1 MLLRKN
7 VYFIKESDFLFW
19 QKDAETMPR
28 GEIRALQLKK
38 LQHTVRW
45 CYDRVPYYHQIM
57 DKAGVTPDQIRTLD
71 DIRRLPFTTK
81 ADLRDNYP
89 FGLFAVPKKEIVE
102 IHASSRTTGKP
113 IVGGYTRR
121 DLDTWSDCVA
131 RLAVAAGANQDDI
144 SQIAFGYG
152 LFTGAFGL
160 HYALE
165 KIGSMVVPIS
175 SGNSEKQI
183 MLMKDF
189 GTTLLVA
196 TPSYAVYL
204 SELAKD
210 MGVAGDLKLR
220 LGLFGSEV
228 CTTEMRDQIEKN
240 IGILV
245 TDNYGLTELGG
256 PGVSGECQY
265 RDGLH
270 INEDHFLAEIIDPDT
285 GETLPEGETGELVIT
300 PLSKEAFPIFRYR
313 TKDIAKITYEPCQC
327 GRTFAR
333 MNKVV
338 GRTDDMLI
346 IKGVNVFPSQIESVL
361 IQSPHIGPHYQ
372 LILRKKNYM
381 DQLEVKVELIDSSLL
396 DQYGA
401 LEKAANEIRADLR
414 TVLGLDCKVT
424 LVEPRSIERSTG
436 KAKRIVDLRG
446 QSNA

>member
-1 MLLRKN
+1 
-7 VYFIKESDFLFW
+7 VFW

-28 GEIRALQLKK
+28 AQIKELQLKK
-38 LQHTVRW
+38 LQHTVKW
-45 CYDRVPYYHQIM
+45 CYDRVPYYHKIM
-57 DKAGVTPDQIRTLD
+57 EEAKVTPDMIRTLED
-71 DIRRLPFTTK
+71 VRRLPFTTK

-102 IHASSRTTGKP
+102 IHASSGTTGKP
-113 IVGGYTRR
+113 IVGGYTRN
-121 DLDTWSDCVA
+121 DMDVWSDCVA
-131 RLAVAAGANQDDI
+131 RIAVASGANENDI
-144 SQIAFGYG
+144 CQIAFGYG

-165 KIGSMVVPIS
+165 KIGAMVVPIS

-183 MLMKDF
+183 MIMKDF

-204 SELAKD
+204 SELAKE
-210 MGVAGDLKLR
+210 MGVADQLQLR

-228 CTTEMRDQIEKN
+228 CTPEMRDQIERN
-240 IGILV
+240 IGITV
-245 TDNYGLTELGG
+245 TDNYGLTEIGG
-256 PGVSGECQY
+256 PGMSGECIF

-270 INEDHFLAEIIDPDT
+270 INEDHFLCEIIDPDT
-285 GETLPEGETGELVIT
+285 GEVLPEGEKGELVVT
-300 PLSKEAFPIFRYR
+300 PLTKEGFPIFRYR
-313 TKDIAKITYEPCQC
+313 TKDITRIITEPCKC

-333 MNKVV
+333 MDKVV

-381 DQLEVKVELIDSSLL
+381 DNLEVKVELIDGSLL

-401 LEKAANEIRADLR
+401 LEKVAGDIRAQLR

-424 LVEPRSIERSTG
+424 LVEPQSIERSTG
-436 KAKRIVDLRG
+436 KAKRIVDLRNVPN
-446 QSNA
+446 Q

>member
-1 MLLRKN
+1 MPRAQ
-7 VYFIKESDFLFW
+7 IKE
-19 QKDAETMPR
+19 
-28 GEIRALQLKK
+28 LQLKK
-38 LQHTVRW
+38 LQHTVKW
-45 CYDRVPYYHQIM
+45 CYDRVPYYHKIM
-57 DKAGVTPDQIRTLD
+57 EEAKVTPDMIRTLED
-71 DIRRLPFTTK
+71 VRRLPFTTK

-102 IHASSRTTGKP
+102 IHASSGTTGKP
-113 IVGGYTRR
+113 IVGGYTRN
-121 DLDTWSDCVA
+121 DMDVWSDCVA
-131 RLAVAAGANQDDI
+131 RIAVASGANENDI
-144 SQIAFGYG
+144 CQIAFGYG

-165 KIGSMVVPIS
+165 KIGAMVVPIS

-183 MLMKDF
+183 MIMKDF

-204 SELAKD
+204 SELAKE
-210 MGVAGDLKLR
+210 MGVADQLQLR

-228 CTTEMRDQIEKN
+228 CTPEMRDQIERN
-240 IGILV
+240 IGITV
-245 TDNYGLTELGG
+245 TDNYGLTEIGG
-256 PGVSGECQY
+256 PGMSGECLF

-270 INEDHFLAEIIDPDT
+270 INEDHFLCEIIDPET
-285 GETLPEGETGELVIT
+285 GEVLPEGEKGELVVT
-300 PLSKEAFPIFRYR
+300 PLSKEGFPIFRYR
-313 TKDIAKITYEPCQC
+313 TKDITRIITEPCKC

-333 MNKVV
+333 MDKVV

-381 DQLEVKVELIDSSLL
+381 DNLEVKVELIDGSLL

-401 LEKAANEIRADLR
+401 LEKVAGDIRAQLR

-424 LVEPRSIERSTG
+424 LVEPQSIERSTG
-436 KAKRIVDLRG
+436 KAKRIVDLRNVPN
-446 QSNA
+446 Q

>member
-1 MLLRKN
+1 M
-7 VYFIKESDFLFW
+7 FW

-28 GEIRALQLKK
+28 AQIKELQLKK
-38 LQHTVRW
+38 LQHTVKW
-45 CYDRVPYYHQIM
+45 CYDRVPYYHKIM
-57 DKAGVTPDQIRTLD
+57 EEAKVTPDMIRTLED
-71 DIRRLPFTTK
+71 VRRLPFTTK

-102 IHASSRTTGKP
+102 IHASSGTTGKP
-113 IVGGYTRR
+113 IVGGYTRN
-121 DLDTWSDCVA
+121 DMDVWSDCVA
-131 RLAVAAGANQDDI
+131 RIAVASGANENDI
-144 SQIAFGYG
+144 CQIAFGYG

-165 KIGSMVVPIS
+165 KIGAMVVPIS

-183 MLMKDF
+183 MIMKDF

-204 SELAKD
+204 SELAKE
-210 MGVAGDLKLR
+210 MGVADQLQLR

-228 CTTEMRDQIEKN
+228 CTPEMRDQIERN
-240 IGILV
+240 IGITV
-245 TDNYGLTELGG
+245 TDNYGLTEIGG
-256 PGVSGECQY
+256 PGMSGECIF

-270 INEDHFLAEIIDPDT
+270 INEDHFLCEIIDPDT
-285 GETLPEGETGELVIT
+285 GEVLPEGEKGELVVT
-300 PLSKEAFPIFRYR
+300 PLTKEGFPIFRYR
-313 TKDIAKITYEPCQC
+313 TKDITRIITEPCKC

-333 MNKVV
+333 MDKVV

-381 DQLEVKVELIDSSLL
+381 DNLEVKVELIDGSLL

-401 LEKAANEIRADLR
+401 LEKVAGDIRAQLR

-424 LVEPRSIERSTG
+424 LVEPHSIERSTG
-436 KAKRIVDLRG
+436 KAKRIVDLRNVPN
-446 QSNA
+446 Q

>member
-1 MLLRKN
+1 M
-7 VYFIKESDFLFW
+7 F
-19 QKDAETMPR
+19 QKDIETMPR
-28 GEIRALQLKK
+28 NKIEELQLERLKWLVDYCMK
-38 LQHTVRW
+38 NIPFYNKRLTE
-45 CYDRVPYYHQIM
+45 
-57 DKAGVTPDQIRTLD
+57 AGVNAEKIKTLK
-71 DIRRLPFTTK
+71 DIEYIPFTTK
-81 ADLRDNYP
+81 ADIRDTYP
-89 FGLFAVPKKEIVE
+89 FGLFGQPLKNIVR
-102 IHASSRTTGKP
+102 IHASSGTTGKP
-113 IVGGYTRR
+113 TVVGYTKN
-121 DLDTWSDCVA
+121 DLENWSDCMA
-131 RLAVAAGANQDDI
+131 RLCAAAGTTDEDI
-144 SQIAFGYG
+144 VQISFGYG
-152 LFTGAFGL
+152 LFTGALGL
-160 HYALE
+160 HYGLE
-165 KIGSMVVPIS
+165 KLGATVVPTS

-210 MGVAGDLKLR
+210 MGVANQLQLR

-240 IGILV
+240 IGITV

-256 PGVSGECQY
+256 PGVSGECQF
-265 RDGLH
+265 RNGLH

-285 GETLPEGETGELVIT
+285 GEVLPEGETGELVIT

-313 TKDIAKITYEPCQC
+313 TKDIAKITYEPCEC

-381 DQLEVKVELIDSSLL
+381 DNLEVKVELIDGSLL

-401 LEKAANEIRADLR
+401 LEKVAGGIRAQLR

-436 KAKRIVDLRG
+436 KAKRIVDLRNEP
-446 QSNA
+446 NA

>member
-1 MLLRKN
+1 M
-7 VYFIKESDFLFW
+7 FW

-28 GEIRALQLKK
+28 AQIKELQLKK
-38 LQHTVRW
+38 LQHTVKW
-45 CYDRVPYYHQIM
+45 CYDRVPYYHKIM
-57 DKAGVTPDQIRTLD
+57 EEAKVTPDMIRTLED
-71 DIRRLPFTTK
+71 VRRLPFTTK

-102 IHASSRTTGKP
+102 IHASSGTTGKP
-113 IVGGYTRR
+113 IVGGYTRN
-121 DLDTWSDCVA
+121 DMDVWSDCVA
-131 RLAVAAGANQDDI
+131 RIAVASGANENDI
-144 SQIAFGYG
+144 CQIAFGYG

-165 KIGSMVVPIS
+165 KIGAMVVPIS

-183 MLMKDF
+183 MIMKDF

-204 SELAKD
+204 SELAKET
-210 MGVAGDLKLR
+210 GVADQLQLR

-228 CTTEMRDQIEKN
+228 CTPEMRDQIERN
-240 IGILV
+240 IGITV
-245 TDNYGLTELGG
+245 TDNYGLTEIGG
-256 PGVSGECQY
+256 PGMSGECIF

-270 INEDHFLAEIIDPDT
+270 INEDHFLCEIIDPDT
-285 GETLPEGETGELVIT
+285 GEVLPEGEKGELVVT
-300 PLSKEAFPIFRYR
+300 PLTKEGFPIFRYR
-313 TKDIAKITYEPCQC
+313 TKDITRIITEPCKC

-333 MNKVV
+333 MDKVV

-381 DQLEVKVELIDSSLL
+381 DNLEVKVELIDGSLL

-401 LEKAANEIRADLR
+401 LEKVAGDIRAQLR

-424 LVEPRSIERSTG
+424 LVEPHSIERSTG
-436 KAKRIVDLRG
+436 KAKRIVDLRNVPN
-446 QSNA
+446 Q

>member
-1 MLLRKN
+1 M
-7 VYFIKESDFLFW
+7 FW

-28 GEIRALQLKK
+28 AQIKELQLKK
-38 LQHTVRW
+38 LQHTVKW
-45 CYDRVPYYHQIM
+45 CYDRVPYYHKIM
-57 DKAGVTPDQIRTLD
+57 EDAKVTPDMIRTLED
-71 DIRRLPFTTK
+71 VRRLPFTTK

-89 FGLFAVPKKEIVE
+89 FGLFAVPRKEIVE
-102 IHASSRTTGKP
+102 IHASSGTTGKP
-113 IVGGYTRR
+113 IVGGYTRN
-121 DLDTWSDCVA
+121 DMDVWSDCVA
-131 RLAVAAGANQDDI
+131 RIAVASGANENDI
-144 SQIAFGYG
+144 CQIAFGYG

-165 KIGSMVVPIS
+165 KIGAMVVPIS

-183 MLMKDF
+183 MIMKDF

-204 SELAKD
+204 SELAKE
-210 MGVAGDLKLR
+210 MGVADQLQLR

-228 CTTEMRDQIEKN
+228 CTPEMRDQIERN
-240 IGILV
+240 IGITV
-245 TDNYGLTELGG
+245 TDNYGLTEIGG
-256 PGVSGECQY
+256 PGMSGECIF

-270 INEDHFLAEIIDPDT
+270 INEDHFLCEIIDPET
-285 GETLPEGETGELVIT
+285 GEVLPEGEKGELVVT
-300 PLSKEAFPIFRYR
+300 PLTKEGFPIFRYR
-313 TKDIAKITYEPCQC
+313 TKDITRIITEPCKC

-333 MNKVV
+333 MDKVV

-381 DQLEVKVELIDSSLL
+381 DNLEVKVELIDGSLL

-401 LEKAANEIRADLR
+401 LEKVAGDIRAQLR

-424 LVEPRSIERSTG
+424 LVEPQSIERSTG
-436 KAKRIVDLRG
+436 KAKRIVDLRNVPN
-446 QSNA
+446 Q

>member
-1 MLLRKN
+1 M
-7 VYFIKESDFLFW
+7 FW

-28 GEIRALQLKK
+28 AQIKELQLKK
-38 LQHTVRW
+38 LQHTVKW
-45 CYDRVPYYHQIM
+45 CYDRVPYYHKIM
-57 DKAGVTPDQIRTLD
+57 EENKVTPDQIKTLED
-71 DIRRLPFTTK
+71 VRRLPFTTK

-102 IHASSRTTGKP
+102 IHASSGTTGKP

-121 DLDTWSDCVA
+121 DMDMWSDCVA
-131 RLAVAAGANQDDI
+131 RIAVASGATDEDVC
-144 SQIAFGYG
+144 QIAFGYG

-165 KIGSMVVPIS
+165 KIGAMVVPIS

-183 MLMKDF
+183 MIMKDF

-204 SELAKD
+204 SELAKE
-210 MGVAGDLKLR
+210 MGVANQLKLR

-228 CTTEMRDQIEKN
+228 CTPEMRDQIERN
-240 IGILV
+240 IGITV
-245 TDNYGLTELGG
+245 TDNYGLTEIGG
-256 PGVSGECQY
+256 PGMSGECIF

-270 INEDHFLAEIIDPDT
+270 INEDHFLCEIIDPET
-285 GETLPEGETGELVIT
+285 GEVLPEGEKGELVVT
-300 PLSKEAFPIFRYR
+300 PLSKEGFPIFRYR
-313 TKDIAKITYEPCQC
+313 TKDITRIITEPCKC

-333 MNKVV
+333 MDKVV

-381 DQLEVKVELIDSSLL
+381 DNLEVKVELIDGSLL

-401 LEKAANEIRADLR
+401 LEKVAGDIRSQLR

-436 KAKRIVDLRG
+436 KAKRIIDLRNEP
-446 QSNA
+446 QK

>member
-1 MLLRKN
+1 M
-7 VYFIKESDFLFW
+7 FW

-28 GEIRALQLKK
+28 AQIKELQLKK
-38 LQHTVRW
+38 LQHTVKW
-45 CYDRVPYYHQIM
+45 CYDRVPYYHKIM
-57 DKAGVTPDQIRTLD
+57 EEAKVTPDMIRTLED
-71 DIRRLPFTTK
+71 VRRLPFTTK

-102 IHASSRTTGKP
+102 IHASSGTTGKP
-113 IVGGYTRR
+113 IVGGYTRN
-121 DLDTWSDCVA
+121 DMDVWSDCVA
-131 RLAVAAGANQDDI
+131 RIAVASGANENDI
-144 SQIAFGYG
+144 CQIAFGYG

-165 KIGSMVVPIS
+165 KIGAMVVPIS

-183 MLMKDF
+183 MIMKDF

-204 SELAKD
+204 SELAKE
-210 MGVAGDLKLR
+210 MGVANQLQLR

-228 CTTEMRDQIEKN
+228 CTPEMRDQIERN
-240 IGILV
+240 IGITV
-245 TDNYGLTELGG
+245 TDNYGLTEIGG
-256 PGVSGECQY
+256 PGMSGECLF

-270 INEDHFLAEIIDPDT
+270 INEDHFLCEIIDPET
-285 GETLPEGETGELVIT
+285 GEVLPEGEKGELVVT
-300 PLSKEAFPIFRYR
+300 PLTKEGFPIFRYR
-313 TKDIAKITYEPCQC
+313 TKDITRIITEPCKC

-333 MNKVV
+333 MDKVV

-381 DQLEVKVELIDSSLL
+381 DNLEVKVELIDGSLL

-401 LEKAANEIRADLR
+401 LEKVAGDIRAQLR

-424 LVEPRSIERSTG
+424 LAEPQSIERSTG
-436 KAKRIVDLRG
+436 KAKRIVDLRNVPN
-446 QSNA
+446 Q

>member
-1 MLLRKN
+1 
-7 VYFIKESDFLFW
+7 VFW

-28 GEIRALQLKK
+28 AQIKELQLKK
-38 LQHTVRW
+38 LQHTVKW
-45 CYDRVPYYHQIM
+45 CYDRVPYYHKIM
-57 DKAGVTPDQIRTLD
+57 EEAKVTPDMIRTLED
-71 DIRRLPFTTK
+71 VRRLPFTTK

-102 IHASSRTTGKP
+102 IHASSGTTGKP
-113 IVGGYTRR
+113 IVGGYTRN
-121 DLDTWSDCVA
+121 DMDVWSDCVA
-131 RLAVAAGANQDDI
+131 RIAVASGANENDI
-144 SQIAFGYG
+144 CQIAFGYG

-165 KIGSMVVPIS
+165 KIGAMVVPIS

-183 MLMKDF
+183 MIMKDF

-204 SELAKD
+204 SELAKE
-210 MGVAGDLKLR
+210 MGVADQLQLR

-228 CTTEMRDQIEKN
+228 CTPEMRDQIERN
-240 IGILV
+240 IGITV
-245 TDNYGLTELGG
+245 TDNYGLTEIGG
-256 PGVSGECQY
+256 PGMSGECLF

-270 INEDHFLAEIIDPDT
+270 INEDHFLCEIIDPDT
-285 GETLPEGETGELVIT
+285 GEVLPEGEKGELVVT
-300 PLSKEAFPIFRYR
+300 PLTKEGFPIFRYR
-313 TKDIAKITYEPCQC
+313 TKDITRIITEPCKC

-333 MNKVV
+333 MDKVV

-381 DQLEVKVELIDSSLL
+381 DNLEVKVELIDGSLL

-401 LEKAANEIRADLR
+401 LEKVAGDIRAQLR

-424 LVEPRSIERSTG
+424 LVEPHSIERSTG
-436 KAKRIVDLRG
+436 KAKRIVDLRNVPN
-446 QSNA
+446 Q

>member
-1 MLLRKN
+1 M
-7 VYFIKESDFLFW
+7 FW

-28 GEIRALQLKK
+28 AQIKELQLKK
-38 LQHTVRW
+38 LQHTVKW
-45 CYDRVPYYHQIM
+45 CYDRVPYYHKIM
-57 DKAGVTPDQIRTLD
+57 EEAKVTPDMIRTLED
-71 DIRRLPFTTK
+71 VRRLPFTTK

-89 FGLFAVPKKEIVE
+89 FGLFAVPRKEIVE
-102 IHASSRTTGKP
+102 IHASSGTTGKP
-113 IVGGYTRR
+113 IVGGYTRN
-121 DLDTWSDCVA
+121 DMDVWSDCVA
-131 RLAVAAGANQDDI
+131 RIAVASGANENDI
-144 SQIAFGYG
+144 CQIAFGYG

-165 KIGSMVVPIS
+165 KIGAMVVPIS

-183 MLMKDF
+183 MIMKDF

-204 SELAKD
+204 SELAKE
-210 MGVAGDLKLR
+210 MGVADQLQLR

-228 CTTEMRDQIEKN
+228 CTPEMRDQIERN
-240 IGILV
+240 IGITV
-245 TDNYGLTELGG
+245 TDNYGLTEIGG
-256 PGVSGECQY
+256 PGMSGECLF

-270 INEDHFLAEIIDPDT
+270 INEDHFLCEIIDPET
-285 GETLPEGETGELVIT
+285 GEVLPEGEKGELVVT
-300 PLSKEAFPIFRYR
+300 PLTKEGFPIFRYR
-313 TKDIAKITYEPCQC
+313 TKDITRIITEPCKC

-333 MNKVV
+333 MDKVV

-381 DQLEVKVELIDSSLL
+381 DNLEVKVELIDGSLL

-401 LEKAANEIRADLR
+401 LEKVAGDIRAQLR

-424 LVEPRSIERSTG
+424 LVEPHSIERSTG
-436 KAKRIVDLRG
+436 KAKRIVDLRNVPN
-446 QSNA
+446 Q

>member
-1 MLLRKN
+1 M
-7 VYFIKESDFLFW
+7 FW

-28 GEIRALQLKK
+28 AQIKELQLKK
-38 LQHTVRW
+38 LQHTVKW
-45 CYDRVPYYHQIM
+45 CYDRVPYYHKIM
-57 DKAGVTPDQIRTLD
+57 EEAKVTPDMIRTLED
-71 DIRRLPFTTK
+71 VRRLPFTTK

-89 FGLFAVPKKEIVE
+89 FGLFAVPRKEIVE
-102 IHASSRTTGKP
+102 IHASSGTTGKP
-113 IVGGYTRR
+113 IVGGYTRN
-121 DLDTWSDCVA
+121 DMDVWSDCVA
-131 RLAVAAGANQDDI
+131 RIAVASGANENDI
-144 SQIAFGYG
+144 CQIAFGYG

-165 KIGSMVVPIS
+165 KIGAMVVPIS

-183 MLMKDF
+183 MIMKDF

-204 SELAKD
+204 SELAKE
-210 MGVAGDLKLR
+210 MGVADQLQLR

-228 CTTEMRDQIEKN
+228 CTPEMRDQIERN
-240 IGILV
+240 IGITV
-245 TDNYGLTELGG
+245 TDNYGLTEIGG
-256 PGVSGECQY
+256 PGMSGECLF

-270 INEDHFLAEIIDPDT
+270 INEDHFLCEIIDPET
-285 GETLPEGETGELVIT
+285 GEVLPEGEKGELVVT
-300 PLSKEAFPIFRYR
+300 PLTKEGFPIFRYR
-313 TKDIAKITYEPCQC
+313 TKDITRIITEPCKC

-333 MNKVV
+333 MDKVV

-381 DQLEVKVELIDSSLL
+381 DNLEVKVELIDGSLL

-401 LEKAANEIRADLR
+401 LEKVAGDIRAQLR

-424 LVEPRSIERSTG
+424 LVEPQSIERSTG
-436 KAKRIVDLRG
+436 KAKRIVDLRNVPN
-446 QSNA
+446 Q

>member
-1 MLLRKN
+1 MPRAQ
-7 VYFIKESDFLFW
+7 IKE
-19 QKDAETMPR
+19 
-28 GEIRALQLKK
+28 LQLKK
-38 LQHTVRW
+38 LQHTVKW
-45 CYDRVPYYHQIM
+45 CYDRVPYYHKIM
-57 DKAGVTPDQIRTLD
+57 EEAKVTPDMIRTLED
-71 DIRRLPFTTK
+71 VRRLPFTTK

-102 IHASSRTTGKP
+102 IHASSGTTGKP
-113 IVGGYTRR
+113 IVGGYTRN
-121 DLDTWSDCVA
+121 DMDVWSDCVA
-131 RLAVAAGANQDDI
+131 RIAVASGANENDI
-144 SQIAFGYG
+144 CQIAFGYG

-165 KIGSMVVPIS
+165 KIGAMVVPIS

-183 MLMKDF
+183 MIMKDF

-204 SELAKD
+204 SELAKE
-210 MGVAGDLKLR
+210 MGVADQLQLR

-228 CTTEMRDQIEKN
+228 CTPEMRDQIERN
-240 IGILV
+240 IGITV
-245 TDNYGLTELGG
+245 TDNYGLTEIGG
-256 PGVSGECQY
+256 PGMSGECLF

-270 INEDHFLAEIIDPDT
+270 INEDHFLCEIIDPET
-285 GETLPEGETGELVIT
+285 GEVLPEGEKGELVVT
-300 PLSKEAFPIFRYR
+300 PLTKEGFPIFRYR
-313 TKDIAKITYEPCQC
+313 TKDITRIITEPCKC

-333 MNKVV
+333 MDKVV

-381 DQLEVKVELIDSSLL
+381 DNLEVKVELIDGSLL

-401 LEKAANEIRADLR
+401 LEKVAGDIRAQLR

-424 LVEPRSIERSTG
+424 LVEPQSIERSTG
-436 KAKRIVDLRG
+436 KAKRIVDLRNVPN
-446 QSNA
+446 Q

>member
-1 MLLRKN
+1 M
-7 VYFIKESDFLFW
+7 FW

-28 GEIRALQLKK
+28 AQIKELQLKK
-38 LQHTVRW
+38 LQHTVKW
-45 CYDRVPYYHQIM
+45 CYDRVPYYHKIM
-57 DKAGVTPDQIRTLD
+57 EEAKVTPDMIRTLED
-71 DIRRLPFTTK
+71 VRRLPFTTK

-102 IHASSRTTGKP
+102 IHASSGTTGKP
-113 IVGGYTRR
+113 IVGGYTRN
-121 DLDTWSDCVA
+121 DMDVWSDCVA
-131 RLAVAAGANQDDI
+131 RIAVASGANENDI
-144 SQIAFGYG
+144 CQIAFGYG

-165 KIGSMVVPIS
+165 KIGAMVVPIS

-183 MLMKDF
+183 MIMKDF

-204 SELAKD
+204 SELAKE
-210 MGVAGDLKLR
+210 MGVADQLQLR

-228 CTTEMRDQIEKN
+228 CTPEMRDQIERN
-240 IGILV
+240 IGITV
-245 TDNYGLTELGG
+245 TDNYGLTEIGG
-256 PGVSGECQY
+256 PGMSGECIF

-270 INEDHFLAEIIDPDT
+270 INEDHFLCEIIDPET
-285 GETLPEGETGELVIT
+285 GEVLPEGEKGELVVT
-300 PLSKEAFPIFRYR
+300 PLTKEGFPIFRYR
-313 TKDIAKITYEPCQC
+313 TKDITRIITEPCKC

-333 MNKVV
+333 MDKVV

-381 DQLEVKVELIDSSLL
+381 DNLEVKVELIDGSLL

-401 LEKAANEIRADLR
+401 LEKVAGDIRAQLR

-424 LVEPRSIERSTG
+424 LVEPHSIERSTG
-436 KAKRIVDLRG
+436 KAKRIVDLRNVLN
-446 QSNA
+446 Q

>member
-1 MLLRKN
+1 MPRAQ
-7 VYFIKESDFLFW
+7 IKE
-19 QKDAETMPR
+19 
-28 GEIRALQLKK
+28 LQLKK
-38 LQHTVRW
+38 LQHTVKW
-45 CYDRVPYYHQIM
+45 CYDRVPYYHKIM
-57 DKAGVTPDQIRTLD
+57 EEAKVTPDMIRTLED
-71 DIRRLPFTTK
+71 VRRLPFTTK

-102 IHASSRTTGKP
+102 IHASSGTTGKP
-113 IVGGYTRR
+113 IVGGYTRN
-121 DLDTWSDCVA
+121 DMDVWSDCVA
-131 RLAVAAGANQDDI
+131 RIAVASGANENDI
-144 SQIAFGYG
+144 CQIAFGYG

-165 KIGSMVVPIS
+165 KIGAMVVPIS

-183 MLMKDF
+183 MIMKDF

-204 SELAKD
+204 SELAKE
-210 MGVAGDLKLR
+210 MGVADQLQLR

-228 CTTEMRDQIEKN
+228 CTPEMRDQIERN
-240 IGILV
+240 IGITV
-245 TDNYGLTELGG
+245 TDNYGLTEIGG
-256 PGVSGECQY
+256 PGMSGECIF

-270 INEDHFLAEIIDPDT
+270 INEDHFLCEIIDPET
-285 GETLPEGETGELVIT
+285 GEVLPEGEKGELVVT
-300 PLSKEAFPIFRYR
+300 PLTKEGFPIFRYR
-313 TKDIAKITYEPCQC
+313 TKDITRIITEPCKC

-333 MNKVV
+333 MDKVV

-381 DQLEVKVELIDSSLL
+381 DNLEVKVELIDGSLL

-401 LEKAANEIRADLR
+401 LEKVAGDIRAQLR

-424 LVEPRSIERSTG
+424 LVEPQSIERSTG
-436 KAKRIVDLRG
+436 KAKRIVDLRNVPN
-446 QSNA
+446 Q

>member
-1 MLLRKN
+1 M
-7 VYFIKESDFLFW
+7 FW

-28 GEIRALQLKK
+28 AQIKELQLKK
-38 LQHTVRW
+38 LQHTVKW
-45 CYDRVPYYHQIM
+45 CYDRVPYYHKIM
-57 DKAGVTPDQIRTLD
+57 EEAKVTPDMIRTLED
-71 DIRRLPFTTK
+71 VRRLPFTTK

-102 IHASSRTTGKP
+102 IHASSGTTGKP
-113 IVGGYTRR
+113 IVGGYTRN
-121 DLDTWSDCVA
+121 DMDVWSDCVA
-131 RLAVAAGANQDDI
+131 RIAVASGANENDI
-144 SQIAFGYG
+144 CQIAFGYG

-165 KIGSMVVPIS
+165 KIGAMVVPIS

-183 MLMKDF
+183 MIMKDF

-204 SELAKD
+204 SELAKE
-210 MGVAGDLKLR
+210 MGVADQLQLR

-228 CTTEMRDQIEKN
+228 CTPEMRDQIERN
-240 IGILV
+240 IGITV
-245 TDNYGLTELGG
+245 TDNYGLTEIGG
-256 PGVSGECQY
+256 PGMSGECIF

-270 INEDHFLAEIIDPDT
+270 INEDHFLCEIIDPET
-285 GETLPEGETGELVIT
+285 GEVLPEGEKGELVVT
-300 PLSKEAFPIFRYR
+300 PLTKEGFPIFRYR
-313 TKDIAKITYEPCQC
+313 TKDITRIITEPCKC

-333 MNKVV
+333 MDKVV

-381 DQLEVKVELIDSSLL
+381 DNLEVKVELIDGSLL

-401 LEKAANEIRADLR
+401 LEKVAGDIRAQLR

-424 LVEPRSIERSTG
+424 LVEPQSIERSTG
-436 KAKRIVDLRG
+436 KAKRIVDLRNVPN
-446 QSNA
+446 Q

>member
-1 MLLRKN
+1 M
-7 VYFIKESDFLFW
+7 FW

-28 GEIRALQLKK
+28 AQIKELQLKK
-38 LQHTVRW
+38 LQHTVKW
-45 CYDRVPYYHQIM
+45 CYDRVPYYHKIM
-57 DKAGVTPDQIRTLD
+57 EENKVTPDQIKTLED
-71 DIRRLPFTTK
+71 VRRLPFTTK

-102 IHASSRTTGKP
+102 IHASSGTTGKP

-121 DLDTWSDCVA
+121 DMDMWSDCVA
-131 RLAVAAGANQDDI
+131 RIAVASGATDEDVC
-144 SQIAFGYG
+144 QIAFGYG

-165 KIGSMVVPIS
+165 KIGAMVVPIS

-183 MLMKDF
+183 MIMKDF

-204 SELAKD
+204 SELAKE
-210 MGVAGDLKLR
+210 MGVANQLQLR

-228 CTTEMRDQIEKN
+228 CTPEMRDQIERN
-240 IGILV
+240 IGITV
-245 TDNYGLTELGG
+245 TDNYGLTEIGG
-256 PGVSGECQY
+256 PGMSGECLF

-270 INEDHFLAEIIDPDT
+270 INEDHFLCEIIDPET
-285 GETLPEGETGELVIT
+285 GEVLPEGEKGELVVT
-300 PLSKEAFPIFRYR
+300 PLSKEGFPIFRYR
-313 TKDIAKITYEPCQC
+313 TKDITRIITEPCKC

-333 MNKVV
+333 MDKVV

-381 DQLEVKVELIDSSLL
+381 DNLEVKVELIDGSLL

-401 LEKAANEIRADLR
+401 LEKVAGDIRSQLR

-436 KAKRIVDLRG
+436 KAKRIIDLRNEP
-446 QSNA
+446 QK

>member
-1 MLLRKN
+1 M
-7 VYFIKESDFLFW
+7 FW

-28 GEIRALQLKK
+28 AQIKELQLKK
-38 LQHTVRW
+38 LQHTVKW
-45 CYDRVPYYHQIM
+45 CYDRVPYYHKIM
-57 DKAGVTPDQIRTLD
+57 EEAKVTPDMIRTLED
-71 DIRRLPFTTK
+71 VRRLPFTTK

-102 IHASSRTTGKP
+102 IHASSGTTGKP
-113 IVGGYTRR
+113 IVGGYTRN
-121 DLDTWSDCVA
+121 DMDVWSDCVA
-131 RLAVAAGANQDDI
+131 RIAVASGANENDI
-144 SQIAFGYG
+144 CQIAFGYG

-165 KIGSMVVPIS
+165 KIGAMVVPIS

-183 MLMKDF
+183 MIMKDF

-204 SELAKD
+204 SELAKE
-210 MGVAGDLKLR
+210 MAVADQLQLR

-228 CTTEMRDQIEKN
+228 CTPEMRDQIERN
-240 IGILV
+240 IGITV
-245 TDNYGLTELGG
+245 TDNYGLTEIGG
-256 PGVSGECQY
+256 PGMSGECLF

-270 INEDHFLAEIIDPDT
+270 INEDHFLCEIIDPET
-285 GETLPEGETGELVIT
+285 GEVLPEGEKGELVVT
-300 PLSKEAFPIFRYR
+300 PLTKEGFPIFRYR
-313 TKDIAKITYEPCQC
+313 TKDITRIITEPCKC

-333 MNKVV
+333 MDKVV

-381 DQLEVKVELIDSSLL
+381 DNLEVKVELIDGSLL

-401 LEKAANEIRADLR
+401 LEKVAGDIRAQLR

-424 LVEPRSIERSTG
+424 LVEPQSIERSTG
-436 KAKRIVDLRG
+436 KAKRIVDLRNVPN
-446 QSNA
+446 Q

>member
-1 MLLRKN
+1 M
-7 VYFIKESDFLFW
+7 FW

-28 GEIRALQLKK
+28 AQIKELQLKK
-38 LQHTVRW
+38 LHHTVKW
-45 CYDRVPYYHQIM
+45 CYDRVPYYHKIM
-57 DKAGVTPDQIRTLD
+57 EEAKVTPDMIRTLED
-71 DIRRLPFTTK
+71 VRRLPFTTK

-102 IHASSRTTGKP
+102 IHASSGTTGKP
-113 IVGGYTRR
+113 IVGGYTRN
-121 DLDTWSDCVA
+121 DMDVWSDCVA
-131 RLAVAAGANQDDI
+131 RIAVASGANENDI
-144 SQIAFGYG
+144 CQIAFGYG

-165 KIGSMVVPIS
+165 KIGAMVVPIS

-183 MLMKDF
+183 MIMKDF

-204 SELAKD
+204 SELAKE
-210 MGVAGDLKLR
+210 MGVADQLQLR

-228 CTTEMRDQIEKN
+228 CTPEMRDQIERN
-240 IGILV
+240 IGITV
-245 TDNYGLTELGG
+245 TDNYGLTEIGG
-256 PGVSGECQY
+256 PGMSGECLF

-270 INEDHFLAEIIDPDT
+270 INEDHFLCEIIDPET
-285 GETLPEGETGELVIT
+285 GEVLPEGEKGELVVT
-300 PLSKEAFPIFRYR
+300 PLTKEGFPIFRYH
-313 TKDIAKITYEPCQC
+313 TKDITRIITEPCKC

-333 MNKVV
+333 MDKVV

-381 DQLEVKVELIDSSLL
+381 DNLEVKVELIDGSLL

-401 LEKAANEIRADLR
+401 LEKVAGDIRAQLR

-424 LVEPRSIERSTG
+424 LVEPQSIERSTG
-436 KAKRIVDLRG
+436 KAKRIVDLRNVPN
-446 QSNA
+446 Q

>member
-1 MLLRKN
+1 M
-7 VYFIKESDFLFW
+7 FW

-28 GEIRALQLKK
+28 AQIKELQLKK
-38 LQHTVRW
+38 LQHTVKW
-45 CYDRVPYYHQIM
+45 CYDRVPYYHKIM
-57 DKAGVTPDQIRTLD
+57 EEAKVTPDMIRTLED
-71 DIRRLPFTTK
+71 VRRLPFTTK

-89 FGLFAVPKKEIVE
+89 FGLFAVPRKEIVE
-102 IHASSRTTGKP
+102 IHASSGTTGKP
-113 IVGGYTRR
+113 IVGGYTRN
-121 DLDTWSDCVA
+121 DMDVWSDCVA
-131 RLAVAAGANQDDI
+131 RIAVASGANENDI
-144 SQIAFGYG
+144 CQIAFGYG

-165 KIGSMVVPIS
+165 KIGAMVVPIS

-183 MLMKDF
+183 MIMKDF

-204 SELAKD
+204 SELAKE
-210 MGVAGDLKLR
+210 MGVADQLQLR

-228 CTTEMRDQIEKN
+228 CTPEMRDQIERN
-240 IGILV
+240 IGITV
-245 TDNYGLTELGG
+245 TDNYGLTEIGG
-256 PGVSGECQY
+256 PGMSGECLF

-270 INEDHFLAEIIDPDT
+270 INEDHFLCEIIDP
-285 GETLPEGETGELVIT
+285 ETGEVLHEGEKGELVVT
-300 PLSKEAFPIFRYR
+300 PLTKEGFPIFRYR
-313 TKDIAKITYEPCQC
+313 TKDITRIITEPCKC

-333 MNKVV
+333 MDKVV

-381 DQLEVKVELIDSSLL
+381 DNLEVKVELIDGSLL

-401 LEKAANEIRADLR
+401 LEKVAGDIRAQLR

-424 LVEPRSIERSTG
+424 LVEPQSIERSTG
-436 KAKRIVDLRG
+436 KAKRIVDLRNVPN
-446 QSNA
+446 Q

>member
-1 MLLRKN
+1 
-7 VYFIKESDFLFW
+7 VFW

-28 GEIRALQLKK
+28 AQIKELQLKK
-38 LQHTVRW
+38 LQHTVKW
-45 CYDRVPYYHQIM
+45 CYDRVPYYHKIM
-57 DKAGVTPDQIRTLD
+57 EEAKVTPDMIRTLED
-71 DIRRLPFTTK
+71 VRRLPFTTK

-102 IHASSRTTGKP
+102 IHASSGTTGKP
-113 IVGGYTRR
+113 IVGGYTRN
-121 DLDTWSDCVA
+121 DMDVWSDCVA
-131 RLAVAAGANQDDI
+131 RIAVASGANENDI
-144 SQIAFGYG
+144 CQIAFGYG

-165 KIGSMVVPIS
+165 KIGAMVVPIS

-183 MLMKDF
+183 MIMKDF

-204 SELAKD
+204 SELAKE
-210 MGVAGDLKLR
+210 MGVADQLQLR

-228 CTTEMRDQIEKN
+228 CTPEMRDQIERN
-240 IGILV
+240 IGITV
-245 TDNYGLTELGG
+245 TDNYGLTEIGG
-256 PGVSGECQY
+256 PGMSGECIF

-270 INEDHFLAEIIDPDT
+270 INEDHFLCEIIDPDT
-285 GETLPEGETGELVIT
+285 GEVLPEGEKGELVVT
-300 PLSKEAFPIFRYR
+300 PLTKEGFPIFRYR
-313 TKDIAKITYEPCQC
+313 TKDITRIITEPCKC

-333 MNKVV
+333 MDKVV

-381 DQLEVKVELIDSSLL
+381 DNLEVKVELIDGSLL

-401 LEKAANEIRADLR
+401 LEKVAGDIRAQLR

-424 LVEPRSIERSTG
+424 LVEPHSIERSTG
-436 KAKRIVDLRG
+436 KAKRIVDLRNVPN
-446 QSNA
+446 Q

>member
-1 MLLRKN
+1 M
-7 VYFIKESDFLFW
+7 FW
-19 QKDAETMPR
+19 QNDAETMPR
-28 GEIRALQLKK
+28 AQIKELQLKK
-38 LQHTVRW
+38 LHHTVKW
-45 CYDRVPYYHQIM
+45 CYDRVPYYHKIM
-57 DKAGVTPDQIRTLD
+57 EEAKVTPDMIRTLED
-71 DIRRLPFTTK
+71 VRRLPFTTK

-102 IHASSRTTGKP
+102 IHASSGTTGKP
-113 IVGGYTRR
+113 IVGGYTRN
-121 DLDTWSDCVA
+121 DMDVWSDCVA
-131 RLAVAAGANQDDI
+131 RIAVASGANENDI
-144 SQIAFGYG
+144 CQIAFGYG

-165 KIGSMVVPIS
+165 KIGAMVVPIS

-183 MLMKDF
+183 MIMKDF

-204 SELAKD
+204 SELAKE
-210 MGVAGDLKLR
+210 MGVADQLQLR

-228 CTTEMRDQIEKN
+228 CTPEMRDQIERN
-240 IGILV
+240 IGITV
-245 TDNYGLTELGG
+245 TDNYGLTEIGG
-256 PGVSGECQY
+256 PGMSGECLF

-270 INEDHFLAEIIDPDT
+270 INEDHFLCEIIDPET
-285 GETLPEGETGELVIT
+285 GEVLPEGEKGELVVT
-300 PLSKEAFPIFRYR
+300 PLTKEGFPIFRYR
-313 TKDIAKITYEPCQC
+313 TKDITRIITEPCKC

-333 MNKVV
+333 MDKVV

-381 DQLEVKVELIDSSLL
+381 DNLEVKVELIDGSLL

-401 LEKAANEIRADLR
+401 LEKVAGDIRAQLR

-424 LVEPRSIERSTG
+424 LVEPQSIERSTG
-436 KAKRIVDLRG
+436 KAKRIVDLRNVPN
-446 QSNA
+446 Q

>member
-1 MLLRKN
+1 M
-7 VYFIKESDFLFW
+7 FW

-28 GEIRALQLKK
+28 AQIKELQLKK
-38 LQHTVRW
+38 LQHTVKW
-45 CYDRVPYYHQIM
+45 CYDRVPYYHKIM
-57 DKAGVTPDQIRTLD
+57 EEAKVTPDMIRTLED
-71 DIRRLPFTTK
+71 VRRLPFTTK

-102 IHASSRTTGKP
+102 IHASSGTTGKP
-113 IVGGYTRR
+113 IVGGYTRN
-121 DLDTWSDCVA
+121 DMDVWSDCVA
-131 RLAVAAGANQDDI
+131 RIAVASGANENDI
-144 SQIAFGYG
+144 CQIAFGYG

-165 KIGSMVVPIS
+165 KIGAMVVPIS

-183 MLMKDF
+183 MIMKDF

-204 SELAKD
+204 SELAKE
-210 MGVAGDLKLR
+210 MGVADQLQLR

-228 CTTEMRDQIEKN
+228 CTPEMRDQIERN
-240 IGILV
+240 IGITV
-245 TDNYGLTELGG
+245 TDNYGLTEIGG
-256 PGVSGECQY
+256 PGMSGECLF

-270 INEDHFLAEIIDPDT
+270 INEDHFLCEIIDPET
-285 GETLPEGETGELVIT
+285 GEVLPEGEKGELVVT
-300 PLSKEAFPIFRYR
+300 PLTKEGFPIFRYR
-313 TKDIAKITYEPCQC
+313 TKDITRIITEPCKC

-333 MNKVV
+333 MDKVV

-381 DQLEVKVELIDSSLL
+381 DNLEVKVELIDGSLL

-401 LEKAANEIRADLR
+401 LEKVAGDIRAQLR

-424 LVEPRSIERSTG
+424 LVEPHSIERSTG
-436 KAKRIVDLRG
+436 KAKRIVDLRNVPN
-446 QSNA
+446 Q

>member
-1 MLLRKN
+1 M
-7 VYFIKESDFLFW
+7 FW

-28 GEIRALQLKK
+28 AQIKELQLKK
-38 LQHTVRW
+38 LQHTVKW
-45 CYDRVPYYHQIM
+45 CYDRVPYYHKIM
-57 DKAGVTPDQIRTLD
+57 EDAKVTPDMIRTLED
-71 DIRRLPFTTK
+71 VRRLPFTTK

-89 FGLFAVPKKEIVE
+89 FGLFAVPRKEIVE
-102 IHASSRTTGKP
+102 IHASSGTTGKP
-113 IVGGYTRR
+113 IVGGYTRN
-121 DLDTWSDCVA
+121 DMDVWSDCVA
-131 RLAVAAGANQDDI
+131 RIAVASGANENDI
-144 SQIAFGYG
+144 CQIAFGYG

-165 KIGSMVVPIS
+165 KIGAMVVPIS

-183 MLMKDF
+183 MIMKDF

-204 SELAKD
+204 SELAKE
-210 MGVAGDLKLR
+210 MGVADQLQLR

-228 CTTEMRDQIEKN
+228 CTPEMRDQIERN
-240 IGILV
+240 IGITV
-245 TDNYGLTELGG
+245 TDNYGLTEIGG
-256 PGVSGECQY
+256 PGMSGECLF

-270 INEDHFLAEIIDPDT
+270 INEDHFLCEIIDPET
-285 GETLPEGETGELVIT
+285 GEVLPEGEKGELVVT
-300 PLSKEAFPIFRYR
+300 PLTKEGFPIFRYR
-313 TKDIAKITYEPCQC
+313 TKDITRIITEPCKC

-333 MNKVV
+333 MDKVV

-381 DQLEVKVELIDSSLL
+381 DNLEVKVELIDGSLL

-401 LEKAANEIRADLR
+401 LEKVAGDIRAQLR

-424 LVEPRSIERSTG
+424 LVEPQSIERSTG
-436 KAKRIVDLRG
+436 KAKRIVDLRNVPN
-446 QSNA
+446 Q

>member
-1 MLLRKN
+1 M
-7 VYFIKESDFLFW
+7 FW

-28 GEIRALQLKK
+28 AQIKELQLKK
-38 LQHTVRW
+38 LQHTVKW
-45 CYDRVPYYHQIM
+45 CYDRVPYYHKIM
-57 DKAGVTPDQIRTLD
+57 EDAKVTPDMIRTLED
-71 DIRRLPFTTK
+71 VRRLPFTTK

-102 IHASSRTTGKP
+102 IHASSGTTGKP
-113 IVGGYTRR
+113 IVGGYTRN
-121 DLDTWSDCVA
+121 DMDVWSDCVA
-131 RLAVAAGANQDDI
+131 RIAVASGANENDI
-144 SQIAFGYG
+144 CQIAFGYG

-165 KIGSMVVPIS
+165 KIGAMVVPIS

-183 MLMKDF
+183 MIMKDF

-204 SELAKD
+204 SELAKE
-210 MGVAGDLKLR
+210 MGVADQLQLR

-228 CTTEMRDQIEKN
+228 CTPEMRDQIERN
-240 IGILV
+240 IGITV
-245 TDNYGLTELGG
+245 TDNYGLTEIGG
-256 PGVSGECQY
+256 PGMSGECIF

-270 INEDHFLAEIIDPDT
+270 INEDHFLCEIIDPET
-285 GETLPEGETGELVIT
+285 GEVLPEGEKGELVVT
-300 PLSKEAFPIFRYR
+300 PLTKEGFPIFRYR
-313 TKDIAKITYEPCQC
+313 TKDITRIITEPCKC

-333 MNKVV
+333 MDKVV

-381 DQLEVKVELIDSSLL
+381 DNLEVKVELIDGSLL

-401 LEKAANEIRADLR
+401 LEKVAGDIRAQLR

-424 LVEPRSIERSTG
+424 LVEPQSIERSTG
-436 KAKRIVDLRG
+436 KAKRIVDLRNVPN
-446 QSNA
+446 Q

>member
-1 MLLRKN
+1 M
-7 VYFIKESDFLFW
+7 FW

-28 GEIRALQLKK
+28 AQIKELQLKK
-38 LQHTVRW
+38 LQHTVKW
-45 CYDRVPYYHQIM
+45 CYDRVPYYHKIM
-57 DKAGVTPDQIRTLD
+57 EEAKVTPDMIRTLED
-71 DIRRLPFTTK
+71 VRRLPFTTK

-102 IHASSRTTGKP
+102 IHASSGTTGKP
-113 IVGGYTRR
+113 IVGGYTRN
-121 DLDTWSDCVA
+121 DMDVWSDCVA
-131 RLAVAAGANQDDI
+131 RIAVASGANENDI
-144 SQIAFGYG
+144 CQIAFGYG

-165 KIGSMVVPIS
+165 KIGAMVVPIS

-183 MLMKDF
+183 MIMKDF

-204 SELAKD
+204 SELAKE
-210 MGVAGDLKLR
+210 MGVADQLQLR

-228 CTTEMRDQIEKN
+228 CTPEMRDQIERN
-240 IGILV
+240 IGITV
-245 TDNYGLTELGG
+245 TDNYGLTEIGG
-256 PGVSGECQY
+256 PGMSGECLF

-270 INEDHFLAEIIDPDT
+270 INEDHFLCEIIDPET
-285 GETLPEGETGELVIT
+285 GEVLPEGEKGELVVT
-300 PLSKEAFPIFRYR
+300 PLSKEGFPIFRYR
-313 TKDIAKITYEPCQC
+313 TKDITRIITEPCKC

-333 MNKVV
+333 MDKVV

-381 DQLEVKVELIDSSLL
+381 DNLEVKVELIDGSLL

-401 LEKAANEIRADLR
+401 LEKVAGDIRAQLR

-424 LVEPRSIERSTG
+424 LVEPQSIERSTG
-436 KAKRIVDLRG
+436 KAKRIVDLRNVPN
-446 QSNA
+446 Q